1 MGLVLDFRVEEPSGI
16 EGIALQMQASA
27 NTLECPVETS
37 YRGVRL
43 RAVPG
48 GDPKVMAAMFQLAL
62 AVADPLQRFAT
73 SEGGE
78 APANPVPASVSDR
91 QFAQALAEIGDL
103 PWEAATDWAATG
115 TIPEAILAILAAVP
129 DELTRNR
136 ASMFL
141 RSATAYERH
150 HPMTEV
156 LLQLIGKTADQ
167 ADDLWRLA
175 ATL

>member
-1 MGLVLDFRVEEPSGI
+1 MGLVLDFRIEEPSDI
-16 EGIALQMQASA
+16 EAISVQMQSSA
-27 NTLECPVETS
+27 NTLESPVEAS
-37 YRGVRL
+37 YHGVRL

-48 GDPKVMAAMFQLAL
+48 GDPKVMAAMFHLAA

-103 PWEAATDWAATG
+103 DWVAATEWAATG
-115 TIPEAILAILAAVP
+115 EVPLEILSILQGIP
-129 DELTRNR
+129 DQLTSNR
-136 ASMFL
+136 ALMFL
-141 RSATAYERH
+141 RSATVYERH
-150 HPMTEV
+150 HPMTET
-156 LLQLIGKTADQ
+156 LLAAMGKSPEDADN
-167 ADDLWRLA
+167 LWRLA

>member
-1 MGLVLDFRVEEPSGI
+1 MGLVLDFRVEEPSDI
-16 EGIALQMQASA
+16 EGIALQMQVAASVLGA
-27 NTLECPVETS
+27 PVETS

-48 GDPKVMAAMFQLAL
+48 GDPKVLAAMFQLAV

-78 APANPVPASVSDR
+78 APTNPVPASVSDR
-91 QFAQALAEIGDL
+91 QFAQALAEVGDL
-103 PWEAATDWAATG
+103 PWDIAEEWAATG
-115 TIPEAILAILAAVP
+115 TVPEAILAILAAIP

-141 RSATAYERH
+141 RSAQIYERH
-150 HPMTEV
+150 HPMTET
-156 LLQLIGKTADQ
+156 LLNAMGKTADES
-167 ADDLWRLA
+167 DNLWRLA